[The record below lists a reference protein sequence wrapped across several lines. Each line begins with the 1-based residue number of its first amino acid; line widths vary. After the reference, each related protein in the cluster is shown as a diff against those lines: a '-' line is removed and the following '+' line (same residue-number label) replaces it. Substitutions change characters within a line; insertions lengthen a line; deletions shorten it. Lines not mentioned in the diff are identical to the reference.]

1 MHMLYNS
8 ENFAV
13 VRFDVPAEAS
23 PDLSQSEPAAAP
35 HAGTEGGGLGRVSP
49 RGGYEIVDKSARKEI
64 FIQGA
69 LAESFQTEV
78 QALIDGS
85 PTEEAFDDFLGRYTS
100 LMQQTLVL
108 H

>member
-23 PDLSQSEPAAAP
+23 QSDPAASSSD
-35 HAGTEGGGLGRVSP
+35 GRFAETILATP
-49 RGGYEIVDKSARKEI
+49 MRGGYEIVDKSARKEI
-64 FIQGA
+64 FIQGV

-85 PTEEAFDDFLGRYTS
+85 PTEEAFDDFLGQYTS
-100 LMQQTLVL
+100 LMQQRLVL

>member
-23 PDLSQSEPAAAP
+23 QSDSAAAP
-35 HAGTEGGGLGRVSP
+35 SGGGSAEAMLTTP
-49 RGGYEIVDKSARKEI
+49 MRGGYEIVDKSARKEI
-64 FIQGA
+64 FIQGV

>member
-13 VRFDVPAEAS
+13 VRFDVPADA
-23 PDLSQSEPAAAP
+23 SQSDPVP
-35 HAGTEGGGLGRVSP
+35 SPGDGGDGAGVTLGRVSP

-85 PTEEAFDDFLGRYTS
+85 PTEEALDDFLGRYTS

>member
-13 VRFDVPAEAS
+13 VRFDVPAEGAS
-23 PDLSQSEPAAAP
+23 EAERAPASGAQSGWPALA
-35 HAGTEGGGLGRVSP
+35 

-64 FIQGA
+64 FIQGV
-69 LAESFQTEV
+69 LAENFQTEV
-78 QALIDGS
+78 QTLIDGS
-85 PTEEAFDDFLGRYTS
+85 PTEEAVDDFLGRYTS

>member
-13 VRFDVPAEAS
+13 VRFDVPADAAQG
-23 PDLSQSEPAAAP
+23 DPAP
-35 HAGTEGGGLGRVSP
+35 SSSDGKGAGTGGLELTSS

-64 FIQGA
+64 FIQGV

-85 PTEEAFDDFLGRYTS
+85 PTEEALDDFLGRYTS
-100 LMQQTLVL
+100 LMQQSLVL